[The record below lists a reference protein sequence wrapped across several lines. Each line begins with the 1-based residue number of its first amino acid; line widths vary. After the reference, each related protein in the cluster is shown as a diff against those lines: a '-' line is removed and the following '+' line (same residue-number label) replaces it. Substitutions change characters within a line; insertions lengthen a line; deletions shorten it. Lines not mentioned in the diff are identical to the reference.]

1 MPQELTRYSVS
12 TTQLTVERPGQDVS
26 WGATFVENTARVGNS
41 TVRSLLVSDLADNGI
56 METAGVKCGDV
67 ILKLNGEDMARWTYE
82 EMVDEINLQ
91 TKATLTLITYQHQQT
106 KYLLFLDLSPGDITN
121 IWALNNLVSLHICG
135 TKLKNGIV
143 DLRGITCKGVLQELA
158 VTKSELDS
166 VNGVMG
172 LEMFTKLRR
181 LNLTHNRLTSLD
193 EEVMLKLTSLE
204 ELRLGNNNLNKFP
217 LVVTEMTQLRDL
229 SLVYNLIS
237 VIPEQILRM
246 QNLENLHLD
255 NNYLSE
261 MPDFVTQ
268 QLSSLSSLTFSSNQ
282 LAWDEDYVRECFH
295 LKLVDFS
302 ENGIRARTALDN
314 FGVVGRA
321 TLRRKGRNL
330 LREPSLLKLALARS
344 A

>member
-1 MPQELTRYSVS
+1 
-12 TTQLTVERPGQDVS
+12 
-26 WGATFVENTARVGNS
+26 
-41 TVRSLLVSDLADNGI
+41 
-56 METAGVKCGDV
+56 
-67 ILKLNGEDMARWTYE
+67 MARWTYE
-82 EMVDEINLQ
+82 EMIDEINLQ
-91 TKATLTLITYQHQQT
+91 TTAILTLVTYQHQQT

-166 VNGVMG
+166 INGVMG

-181 LNLTHNRLTSLD
+181 LNLTHNRLSSLD

-217 LVVTEMTQLRDL
+217 LVITEMAQLRDL

-268 QLSSLSSLTFSSNQ
+268 QLSSLSSLTFSSNH

-302 ENGIRARTALDN
+302 ENGIRAKTALDN

-321 TLRRKGRNL
+321 TLRRKGRSL
-330 LREPSLLKLALARS
+330 LKEPSLLKMALARS
-344 A
+344 AD